1 MKAASFRPGIDRVAD
16 TDLTRIEGWLEG
28 LMLRLGPGER
38 RKLAMKVGQS
48 LRRSNA
54 QRIAAN
60 KEPDGGAMTPRRP
73 RKGRDGKPIRKARM
87 FRRLRLARNMRIKAT
102 PDSVELN
109 FGGGSAQRIAQIH
122 HDGEVGLVGRTRD
135 GRTIRARYEARRL
148 LGFGD
153 DDMDM
158 VLEAVTKALEPD

>member
-1 MKAASFRPGIDRVAD
+1 MAD
-16 TDLTRIEGWLEG
+16 TDLTRVEDWLDG
-28 LMLRLGPGER
+28 LLLRLGPGER
-38 RKLAMKVGQS
+38 RKLALKVGQS

-54 QRIAAN
+54 RRIAAN
-60 KEPDGGAMTPRRP
+60 VEPDGGKMAPRKP
-73 RKGRDGKPIRKARM
+73 RKGRDGKPIRKSRM
-87 FRRLRLARNMRIKAT
+87 FRRLRMARNMKIKAT

-109 FGGGSAQRIAQIH
+109 FGGGSAQRIAEIH

-158 VLEAVTKALEPD
+158 VLEAVTKSLEPD

>member
-1 MKAASFRPGIDRVAD
+1 MAD
-16 TDLTRIEGWLEG
+16 TDLTRLEGWLDG
-28 LMLRLGPGER
+28 LMLRLSPGAR
-38 RKLAMKVGQS
+38 RKLATKIGQS

-54 QRIAAN
+54 KRIAAN
-60 KEPDGGAMTPRRP
+60 KEPDGSAMAPRRP
-73 RKGRDGKPIRKARM
+73 RIGPDGKEVRRGRM
-87 FRRLRLARNMRIKAT
+87 FRRLRLARNMRIRAT

-109 FGGGSAQRIAQIH
+109 FGGGKAQRVAETH
-122 HDGEVGLVGRTRD
+122 HDGDVDTVGRTRD

-158 VLEAVTKALEPD
+158 VLDQVTMALTPD